1 MESHRVGRVTLAGV
15 ALSLAAASAVAAPRQ
30 WDVRTIEPPERG
42 CFARVVDCDGIPIKA
57 SSVVSDA
64 ALREAAR
71 RISRLLEH
79 LPQVRRNLVAAG
91 AEHHIIGKDQETSDL
106 PEWSSMKGKPHWDG
120 SPSFDARVRGMGGL
134 ISSSGEENLLK
145 LPSDRYRDH
154 RDICSHEF
162 SHGIFS
168 NGVPK
173 DVRTMFDEQRRKSLA
188 KGLWK
193 SYAGTNTDEFFAEL
207 TMWYFGTRGDFGSI
221 TPKPKAGRAWFREYD
236 PEAFRLFD
244 DFYNG
249 RIPIGVVTPG
259 GGRWH

>member
-1 MESHRVGRVTLAGV
+1 MTPRAALAG
-15 ALSLAAASAVAAPRQ
+15 LAAAMLVPAEADAPRT
-30 WDVRTIEPPERG
+30 WVVRPVEPPEQG
-42 CFARVVDCDGIPIKA
+42 FYAKVIDCDGIPVKA
-57 SSVVSDA
+57 SSAVSDA
-64 ALREAAR
+64 AMQEAAR
-71 RISRLLEH
+71 RIARLLRS

-106 PEWSSMKGKPHWDG
+106 PEWRHMKGRPHWDG
-120 SPSFDARVRGMGGL
+120 SPSFDGRVRGMGGL

-168 NGVPK
+168 DGIPREIR
-173 DVRTMFDEQRRKSLA
+173 DRFEEQRRKSVA

-193 SYAGTNTDEFFAEL
+193 SYARTNADEFFAEL
-207 TMWYFGTRGDFGSI
+207 TMWYFGTRGDFGAI
-221 TPKPKAGRAWFREYD
+221 KPAPRAGRAWLREYD

-244 DFYNG
+244 DFYRG
-249 RIPIGVVTPG
+249 RIPVAAVTPG
-259 GGRWH
+259 DERWR